1 MPTLPTSITQAMHVC
16 VLRRGRTVEL
26 ANFLQ
31 AEATAEFA
39 AVRAIKREDGEVGH
53 TRCLCVSVDNERLD
67 LPSDTHCA
75 SVDAMRA
82 WLKPRH
88 SCKML
93 HSMDDP
99 CAHLMHREGCVF
111 RGRIHPRVV
120 NNTVGLRAQAQ
131 KHWQRG
137 TCAAGG

>member
-1 MPTLPTSITQAMHVC
+1 MPTLLTSITQAVHVC
-16 VLRRGRTVEL
+16 VLRGRTVEL

-39 AVRAIKREDGEVGH
+39 AVRAIEREDGEVGH
-53 TRCLCVSVDNERLD
+53 TCCLCVSVDNKRLD